1 MNNNKG
7 TIALLLSGCVVLTL
21 TLPHLFVNESHA
33 KDSYPVDTLNMSGQQ
48 SEYDCLV
55 EAIYYEAGN
64 QPFVGKVAVAQV
76 VVNRV
81 NSRHHPDTVCDV
93 VHEGPISQWWWDN
106 HRKVVP
112 IKHKCQ
118 FSWWCDGKPD
128 TIHDWKT
135 YNKIKKLM
143 LTFTTNR
150 SIIDITE
157 GATHYHA
164 DYVFPDWAATKLKTI
179 EIEDH
184 KFYRWE

>member
-1 MNNNKG
+1 MNTKPA
-7 TIALLLSGCVVLTL
+7 ALLVTAMLCV
-21 TLPHLFVNESHA
+21 TLPILFDVKPAVAEMEP
-33 KDSYPVDTLNMSGQQ
+33 DSYPVDTLNMSGQQ

-81 NSRHHPDTVCDV
+81 NSRHHPDTVCNV

-118 FSWWCDGKPD
+118 FSYYCDGKD
-128 TIHDWKT
+128 EEAYESKSWSDSEHAAILVLRNT
-135 YNKIKKLM
+135 M
-143 LTFTTNR
+143 LKDVT
-150 SIIDITE
+150 S

-164 DYVFPDWAATKLKTI
+164 DYVEPWWAKKLIRTVTI
-179 EIEDH
+179 ENH
-184 KFYRWE
+184 LFFKR